1 MSSAPAGSAPDSSG
15 PPASVGPTTT
25 GPECE
30 YVENDEFPL
39 ERCDAGPAIAAV
51 QSVLQVLE
59 YEIGTVDC
67 LYGDQTLYA
76 VRAFQT
82 DEELPVT
89 GIVDADTWA
98 ALDILDEWGTDAD
111 GNGTIEPGEIT
122 TIECA

>member
-1 MSSAPAGSAPDSSG
+1 M
-15 PPASVGPTTT
+15 GPTTT